1 MQKLQREFQLA
12 LQAGK
17 LVLKLRF
24 NCAQNTFTRRF
35 FFPFAL
41 TLVIVNTE
49 HHITLYKQDN
59 GLLHVTTIRL

>member
-1 MQKLQREFQLA
+1 M
-12 LQAGK
+12 
-17 LVLKLRF
+17 
-24 NCAQNTFTRRF
+24 RRF

-59 GLLHVTTIRL
+59 GLLHVTFIRL